1 MDLRIERWHGQYG
14 HGAMRDRKR
23 MKREQAEARNALTK
37 PEDRRQARL
46 AAQKPSSRL
55 TGLRRGSSG
64 SATSGRATSGRARR
78 SDALEVTTR

>member
-46 AAQKPSSRL
+46 AAQKADAVKQANRTASRKQRKRDKRKGNKRKGK
-55 TGLRRGSSG
+55 TF
-64 SATSGRATSGRARR
+64 
-78 SDALEVTTR
+78 